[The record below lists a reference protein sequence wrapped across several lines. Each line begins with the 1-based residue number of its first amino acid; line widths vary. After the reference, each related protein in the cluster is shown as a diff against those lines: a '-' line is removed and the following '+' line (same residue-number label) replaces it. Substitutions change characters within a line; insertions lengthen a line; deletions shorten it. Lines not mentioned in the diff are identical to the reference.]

1 MALVN
6 KSEVICCFI
15 NVLLKSLF
23 VSHWRASHKKEGKN
37 EGAKGRVKQKEQTL
51 AVLTLVPHILEPVHS
66 RGTLKVA

>member
-37 EGAKGRVKQKEQTL
+37 EGD
-51 AVLTLVPHILEPVHS
+51 
-66 RGTLKVA
+66 